1 VTTDADGTRGRSFP
15 RYPVYIPTRGRSS
28 SPITI
33 RALNRDGVPF
43 HAVVVPSEAE
53 AYEPVVGAARL
64 LVLPSDDYVLRDSR
78 NWIKDHATAA
88 GHGRHWQIDDNI
100 RIFHRLYRNR
110 RVPCSAALALRACED
125 FTDRYDRVGISG
137 LNYTGFVAP
146 GCKIPFNVNVHVYS
160 CTLVNNEIPYRWRLI
175 YNDDTDMCLQVL
187 ADGWNTILL
196 NAFMAHKI
204 RTMVIRGGNTDV
216 LYQGDGRLRMAR
228 ALARVWPGVV
238 TVDRRYGR
246 PQHVVDWKRFDAP
259 LRPRDMAAG
268 PGDYGMQLVEKKP
281 VRSDSLRTIL
291 D

>member
-1 VTTDADGTRGRSFP
+1 VTYGPDARKRSFP
-15 RYPVYIPTRGRSS
+15 RYPIYIPTRGRSS
-28 SPITI
+28 TPFTI
-33 RALNRDGVPF
+33 RILLRDDVPF
-43 HAVVVPSEAE
+43 LAVVVPSEAAE
-53 AYEPVVGAARL
+53 YERVVGADRL

-78 NWIKDHATAA
+78 NWIKEHATEA
-88 GHGRHWQIDDNI
+88 GHARHWQIDDNI
-100 RIFHRLYRNR
+100 NEFRRLYRSR

-125 FTDRYDRVGISG
+125 FTDRYDQVAISG
-137 LNYTGFVAP
+137 LNYTMFVAP